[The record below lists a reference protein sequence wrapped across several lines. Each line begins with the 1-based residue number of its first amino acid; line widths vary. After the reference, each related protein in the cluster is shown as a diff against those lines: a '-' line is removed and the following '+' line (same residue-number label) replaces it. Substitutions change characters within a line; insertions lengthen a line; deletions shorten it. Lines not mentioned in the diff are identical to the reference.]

1 MADRIS
7 AAEYR
12 ALQGL
17 SEPPNALRA
26 EASSPGPQAAAVGSG
41 PATGGSLNPK
51 PPNPYVGM
59 RCELCGQLVRS
70 DSSPAQLETQVAA
83 DGTET
88 RSVRHLQGCPA

>member
-51 PPNPYVGM
+51 PPNPYRGM
-59 RCELCGQLVRS
+59 LCELCGKLVRS
-70 DSSPAQLETQVAA
+70 DSSPAQLHTDVAM